1 MKNASDHAKK
11 SFDSAVAE
19 ADQRRKDEAEATAI
33 AFMGGIGGGIV
44 LITMTHYALQPT
56 ALRSIDLYIM
66 VAGGL
71 LDVTSDG
78 LYVQP

>member
-1 MKNASDHAKK
+1 
-11 SFDSAVAE
+11 
-19 ADQRRKDEAEATAI
+19 
-33 AFMGGIGGGIV
+33 MGGIGGGIV